1 MRHSIHVLALALC
14 AGLASAPLYAGTPI
28 NETRPL
34 DPRGRIEIDN
44 MKGRIQV
51 RAWDRNE
58 VRVTGT
64 LGDGVEKLVV
74 DGDRGNL
81 EIRVEYPKRM
91 GSWRND
97 RTGPTELLLQ
107 VPLQASLDIESVSA
121 DIDVDGVAP
130 DEIDVDTVS
139 GNVTIAAAPR
149 HASIESVSG
158 DLALTLNS
166 REARTESVSGDIVL
180 KGRLDGEVHAET
192 VSGDITIDSRG
203 ERVRR
208 LSTGT
213 VSGDADVRVGLADG
227 VFLTPCANN
236 PAGRIDSYLPK
247 VVLAEPVERKF
258 LKALKHSDIEALDF
272 PAQLDEG
279 VREGWIT
286 AEERVQLEELRA
298 MTLDAITVDDF
309 EPWELRASSYYGDF
323 GREDAGERREVA

>member
-81 EIRVEYPKRM
+81 EVRVEYPKRM

-97 RTGPTELLLQ
+97 RTGPTDLMLM

-149 HASIESVSG
+149 QASIESVSG
-158 DLALTLNS
+158 DLVLTLNS
-166 REARTESVSGDIVL
+166 REAKTESVSGDIVL

-203 ERVRR
+203 QRVRR

-227 VFLTPCANN
+227 GEIKSETVSGEIKL
-236 PAGRIDSYLPK
+236 RLPK
-247 VVLAEPVERKF
+247 
-258 LKALKHSDIEALDF
+258 ALSA
-272 PAQLDEG
+272 
-279 VREGWIT
+279 
-286 AEERVQLEELRA
+286 RVSGE
-298 MTLDAITVDDF
+298 TFSGDLDAPNAKIHS
-309 EPWELRASSYYGDF
+309 EDF
-323 GREDAGERREVA
+323 GPGKTMEASYGNGAGEIRMESFSGDAILVLE

>member
-81 EIRVEYPKRM
+81 EVRVEYPKRM

-121 DIDVDGVAP
+121 DIDVAGVASG
-130 DEIDVDTVS
+130 DLNVDTVS
-139 GNVTIAAAPR
+139 GQVTVAAAPGN
-149 HASIESVSG
+149 ADLNSVSG
-158 DLALTLNS
+158 DLHVTLNS
-166 REARTESVSGDIVL
+166 NEVSV
-180 KGRLDGEVHAET
+180 ET
-192 VSGDITIDSRG
+192 VSGDVLLNGRLKGQVHGETVSGQLSIDSNG
-203 ERVRR
+203 EALRR
-208 LSTGT
+208 LTTST
-213 VSGDADVRVGLADG
+213 VSGDTTIHAALSDGGEIKSDTVSGDLRLRLPRSLNARV
-227 VFLTPCANN
+227 
-236 PAGRIDSYLPK
+236 S
-247 VVLAEPVERKF
+247 AESF
-258 LKALKHSDIEALDF
+258 S
-272 PAQLDEG
+272 G
-279 VREGWIT
+279 
-286 AEERVQLEELRA
+286 ELRA
-298 MTLDAITVDDF
+298 PGAKIQKEEFGPGSSFEQRYGSGSGEIQLESFSGDTTLDL
-309 EPWELRASSYYGDF
+309 E
-323 GREDAGERREVA
+323 

>member
-227 VFLTPCANN
+227 GAIKSETVSGEIRL
-236 PAGRIDSYLPK
+236 RLPK
-247 VVLAEPVERKF
+247 SLSARVSGESFSGDLGAPDAK
-258 LKALKHSDIEALDF
+258 
-272 PAQLDEG
+272 
-279 VREGWIT
+279 VRT
-286 AEERVQLEELRA
+286 EEFGPGKTLETSYGSGAGEIR
-298 MTLDAITVDDF
+298 MESFSGDAILVL
-309 EPWELRASSYYGDF
+309 E
-323 GREDAGERREVA
+323 

>member
-81 EIRVEYPKRM
+81 EVRVEYPKRM

-97 RTGPTELLLQ
+97 RTGPTDLMLM

-149 HASIESVSG
+149 QASIESVSG
-158 DLALTLNS
+158 DLVLTLNS
-166 REARTESVSGDIVL
+166 REAKTESVSGDIVL

-203 ERVRR
+203 QRVRR

-227 VFLTPCANN
+227 GEIKSETVSGEIKL
-236 PAGRIDSYLPK
+236 RLPK
-247 VVLAEPVERKF
+247 
-258 LKALKHSDIEALDF
+258 ALSA
-272 PAQLDEG
+272 
-279 VREGWIT
+279 
-286 AEERVQLEELRA
+286 RVSGE
-298 MTLDAITVDDF
+298 TFSGDLDAPNAKIHS
-309 EPWELRASSYYGDF
+309 EDF
-323 GREDAGERREVA
+323 GPGKTMEASYGNGAGEIRMESFSGGANHGRE